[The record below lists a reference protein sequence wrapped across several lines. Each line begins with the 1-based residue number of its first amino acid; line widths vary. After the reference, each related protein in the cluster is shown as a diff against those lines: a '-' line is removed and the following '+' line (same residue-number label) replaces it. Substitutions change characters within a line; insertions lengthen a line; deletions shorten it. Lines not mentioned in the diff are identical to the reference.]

1 MAGVPPDFT
10 DCHGCSL
17 CLLVCP
23 VWQQTR
29 DVALAPK
36 GVARGLQHNA
46 ASEEL
51 DHAANACI
59 LCGACNTVCPQDID
73 LYTMMFDLRHID
85 CDISADDEKPG
96 IENRP
101 EIANNEQAR
110 VLFIPGKAL
119 QAQQALLGITQ
130 QLINETTPARVASD
144 TGNDIVKAIES
155 GLTVS
160 EERWQQFL
168 KPLRKCTRI
177 IVDDGLLFRFLLQWL
192 PQLSVVSLGAVL
204 SDIKSCRDLGPGD
217 LYVINSRAYHADYSR
232 LCGHYDNLI
241 TATECKTN
249 LDLNRV
255 AIPTLGGVQQEVL
268 DSKLQVE
275 HLLEGRD
282 INRIVVED
290 VRDAT
295 EISNWCNYPV
305 LHVAEFINHVRAA

>member
-1 MAGVPPDFT
+1 MAATPPDFT
-10 DCHGCSL
+10 ECHGCSL

-36 GVARGLQHNA
+36 GVARALQHNA

-51 DHAANACI
+51 RYAANACI

-73 LYTMMFDLRHID
+73 LFAMMLDLRHID
-85 CDISADDEKPG
+85 CDIGTDDEKIA
-96 IENRP
+96 IETGP
-101 EIANNEQAR
+101 EIANSEQAK

-119 QAQQALLGITQ
+119 QEQQVLLGITQ
-130 QLINETTPARVASD
+130 QLINEATPARVAND
-144 TGNDIVKAIES
+144 IGNDIVKAVES
-155 GLTVS
+155 GLAVS
-160 EERWQQFL
+160 EERLQQFL
-168 KPLRKCTRI
+168 KPLRKYTRI
-177 IVDDGLLFRFLLQWL
+177 IVDDGLLFRCLLQWL
-192 PQLSVVSLGAVL
+192 PQVSVVSLGAVL
-204 SDIKSCRDLGPGD
+204 SDIESCRDLGPGD

-232 LCGHYDNLI
+232 LCGHYDNLVK
-241 TATECKTN
+241 ATECKIN

-255 AIPTLGGVQQEVL
+255 AIPTLGGVQREML

-275 HLLEGRD
+275 HLLEDRD

-290 VRDAT
+290 VQDVR

-305 LHVAEFINHVRAA
+305 MHVAEFINHVRAA

>member
-1 MAGVPPDFT
+1 MAGTAPDFT
-10 DCHGCSL
+10 ECHGCSL

-36 GVARGLQHNA
+36 GVARALQRNA

-51 DHAANACI
+51 RYAANACI

-73 LYTMMFDLRHID
+73 LFAMMLDLRHQDAGDSEIGEQDSID
-85 CDISADDEKPG
+85 IVSNDKTGS
-96 IENRP
+96 
-101 EIANNEQAR
+101 
-110 VLFIPGKAL
+110 LLIPSKAL
-119 QAQQALLGITQ
+119 QEQPELLGITQ

-144 TGNDIVKAIES
+144 TGNDIVKTIES
-155 GLTVS
+155 GLAVS
-160 EERWQQFL
+160 EERLQQFL
-168 KPLRKCTRI
+168 KPLRKCSRI
-177 IVDDGLLFRFLLQWL
+177 IVDDGLLFRCLLQWL
-192 PQLSVVSLGAVL
+192 PHVRIISLGAVL
-204 SDIKSCRDLGPGD
+204 SDMKPCRDLGPGD

-241 TATECKTN
+241 KATECKTN

-255 AIPTLGGVQQEVL
+255 AIPTLGGAQQEVL

-290 VRDAT
+290 IQDAT
-295 EISNWCNYPV
+295 EISNWCDYPIM
-305 LHVAEFINHVRAA
+305 HVAEFINHVRAA